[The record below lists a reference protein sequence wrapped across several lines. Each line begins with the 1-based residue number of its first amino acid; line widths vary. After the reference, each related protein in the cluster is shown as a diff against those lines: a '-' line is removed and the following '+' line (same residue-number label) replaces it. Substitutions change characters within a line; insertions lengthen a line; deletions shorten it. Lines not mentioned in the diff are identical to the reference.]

1 MDMRFSDELEF
12 GHRGRQ
18 EVYDYVERHGA
29 VDYEEA
35 RHALRMSPEE
45 FGTHVTVLAREGIL
59 ARDRDADEIR
69 VAFEDDGAETH
80 ETDLTF
86 VIRQASEEDMEAL
99 VGVIRDSLTEDRY
112 IVGESLADVV
122 DHEEVLL
129 RHNALQSRVVF
140 VATVGGEVV
149 GWVHLDHPE
158 QEALAHTATLTVG
171 VSRDYRGHGI
181 GEKLLERGEGW
192 ARAVGTEKLYNTVP
206 STNRAA
212 IDFLSERGWET
223 EAVREDHYRIDGEYV
238 DEVMMAYHP
247 QEDAS

>member
-1 MDMRFSDELEF
+1 MRFSDELEF

-35 RHALRMSPEE
+35 QHALRMAPEE
-45 FGTHVTVLAREGIL
+45 FGTHVTVLTREGIL
-59 ARDRDADEIR
+59 ERDREENEIR
-69 VAFEDDGAETH
+69 VAFEDDGAESY
-80 ETDLTF
+80 ETDLKF
-86 VIRQASEEDMEAL
+86 VIRQAREEDMEEL
-99 VGVIRDSLTEDRY
+99 VGVIRDSLTDDRY
-112 IVGESLADVV
+112 IVGENLADVV

-149 GWVHLDHPE
+149 GWVHLDRPE
-158 QEALAHTATLTVG
+158 REALSHTATLTVG
-171 VSRDYRGHGI
+171 VRRDHRGHGI
-181 GEKLLERGEGW
+181 GEKLLERGERW
-192 ARAVGTEKLYNTVP
+192 AEAVGTEKLYNTVP
-206 STNRAA
+206 ATNQAA

-223 EAVREDHYRIDGEYV
+223 EAVREDHYRIDDEYV

-247 QEDAS
+247 QEA